1 MPSQAA
7 RATSTSACNPP
18 FQVLAATKGE
28 EDGTG
33 VKGLL
38 GAWSRGGPREAR
50 EEEPDLGL

>member
-7 RATSTSACNPP
+7 RATSTSVCNPP